1 MRWCVGMVVRFVCVI
16 RVPVCARAPR
26 VCPVSVP
33 APPVCLFTFVSF
45 TFLLHDGIPGILHQD
60 SKSVKHR
67 MIGMPAPGVL
77 ALFVLAGST
86 LAGLAM
92 ANYYVKQLGG
102 LQHLGK
108 LAILSFTLCVVSAT
122 FWAWASYK
130 LLALHDADLGVVS
143 FLIAFTMSYRTCDL
157 CAVQVS
163 RVSSRRRAP
172 LSQQRTLHPLALIV
186 VVVNYLYVLLMID
199 GLPSTFQL
207 YLLIGAVYWI
217 GAAAGIWMLLSDENV
232 ERLPLID
239 SGSGGARGLNV
250 T

>member
-1 MRWCVGMVVRFVCVI
+1 MVWVRWCVGMVVRFVCVI

-33 APPVCLFTFVSF
+33 APPVCLFTCSSPSRSF
-45 TFLLHDGIPGILHQD
+45 FTTEYRYLLL
-60 SKSVKHR
+60 V
-67 MIGMPAPGVL
+67 
-77 ALFVLAGST
+77 
-86 LAGLAM
+86 GL
-92 ANYYVKQLGG
+92 V
-102 LQHLGK
+102 
-108 LAILSFTLCVVSAT
+108 
-122 FWAWASYK
+122 
-130 LLALHDADLGVVS
+130 GVVS

-172 LSQQRTLHPLALIV
+172 LSQQRTLHPLALLV

>member
-1 MRWCVGMVVRFVCVI
+1 MGALVCWDGCEVRLCD
-16 RVPVCARAPR
+16 PCARLRPCAPCVSR
-26 VCPVSVP
+26 ECPGSPGVSFY
-33 APPVCLFTFVSF
+33 LFVSF
-45 TFLLHDGIPGILHQD
+45 TFLLHDGIP
-60 SKSVKHR
+60 V
-67 MIGMPAPGVL
+67 PV
-77 ALFVLAGST
+77 V
-86 LAGLAM
+86 
-92 ANYYVKQLGG
+92 GG
-102 LQHLGK
+102 FG
-108 LAILSFTLCVVSAT
+108 
-122 FWAWASYK
+122 WR
-130 LLALHDADLGVVS
+130 G
-143 FLIAFTMSYRTCDL
+143 LIAFTMSYRTCDL

-239 SGSGGARGLNV
+239 SGSGG
-250 T
+250 

>member
-1 MRWCVGMVVRFVCVI
+1 LCD
-16 RVPVCARAPR
+16 PCARLRPCAPCVSR
-26 VCPVSVP
+26 ECPGSPGVSVY
-33 APPVCLFTFVSF
+33 LR
-45 TFLLHDGIPGILHQD
+45 LLHVP
-60 SKSVKHR
+60 SSRRNTCTKSVKHR
-67 MIGMPAPGVL
+67 NACTRGACALRARRFNISWIGHG
-77 ALFVLAGST
+77 
-86 LAGLAM
+86 
-92 ANYYVKQLGG
+92 NYYVKQLGG

-239 SGSGGARGLNV
+239 SGSGGPGG
-250 T
+250 

>member
-1 MRWCVGMVVRFVCVI
+1 
-16 RVPVCARAPR
+16 
-26 VCPVSVP
+26 
-33 APPVCLFTFVSF
+33 
-45 TFLLHDGIPGILHQD
+45 
-60 SKSVKHR
+60 
-67 MIGMPAPGVL
+67 MPAPGVL

-86 LAGLAM
+86 LAGLAIS
-92 ANYYVKQLGG
+92 NYYVKQLGG